1 MTEKDDGRAAPARG
15 SQPVYDD
22 TDVPDDVLK
31 DANRTTPDV
40 DRGAFNPRGRLGAA
54 GKAGKGAFL
63 IGACFV
69 GFIVDSMAAQ
79 RSEERR
85 VGQECV
91 SPGRSRGWQ
100 CHK

>member
-69 GFIVDSMAAQ
+69 GFIVYSMAEQ
-79 RSEERR
+79 SGNPTGTVDEDRKSTRLN
-85 VGQECV
+85 
-91 SPGRSRGWQ
+91 SS
-100 CHK
+100 H